1 MNKEQLEEKKAEIEI
16 QVRGWEAD
24 TTHPEKERILTDIL
38 QELKFYECHLA
49 LIDYEFMYEY
59 PLNRR
64 QCEVYISDFNNM
76 KKEKVSNMKDLEL
89 LQNRYGFSQI

>member
-16 QVRGWEAD
+16 QVRGWKAD

-49 LIDYEFMYEY
+49 LIDYEFMDEY

-76 KKEKVSNMKDLEL
+76 KKEKVSKMQDLET
-89 LQNRYGFSQI
+89 IKH